1 MEGKTSKKEGRGG
14 DGCSAMRWTRRA
26 NEEKHVLQGASAK
39 FDVGS
44 DKIWS
49 TLDFGISEK
58 FDHLPPGGQSPLEVY
73 IVLSLNV

>member
-1 MEGKTSKKEGRGG
+1 MLCNEMSTTKGFWIGK
-14 DGCSAMRWTRRA
+14 TRRA

-39 FDVGS
+39 LDVGS

-58 FDHLPPGGQSPLEVY
+58 FDHPPPGGQSPLEVY